1 MFSQEEIQQL
11 KEMHLREFGEEIGDQ
26 EVAENAQF
34 LLDLLTAVYKPKE
47 TKYENQ

>member
-26 EVAENAQF
+26 EATENAQVM
-34 LLDLLTAVYKPKE
+34 LDLLTAVYKPKE
-47 TKYENQ
+47 KDYENQ